1 MTGATGLRYAEPVA
15 RPGRAPTVTV
25 ALPVGDPVRGY
36 LAAELSL
43 AGLAT
48 TVEDQRVGSSGFAYV
63 VDGTGKLVAGPRG
76 RFPPG
81 ADLSTR
87 PAVASL
93 LATLA
98 RSPDPELFRV
108 GNF

>member
-15 RPGRAPTVTV
+15 HPGRPPTVTV
-25 ALPVGDPVRGY
+25 ALPVGEPVRGY
-36 LAAELSL
+36 VAAELSL
-43 AGLAT
+43 AGLAS

-63 VDGTGKLVAGPRG
+63 VDGHGALVAGPRG
-76 RFPPG
+76 RFLPG
-81 ADLSTR
+81 ADLAQR

-98 RSPDPELFRV
+98 HTP
-108 GNF
+108 